1 MFQRPIKVLATSA
14 ILATT
19 LVTPIITNSLTV
31 QAETVAAQTE
41 NQYEQREFELPS
53 TGSYQD
59 EAKRER
65 RSEQR
70 NYVPTGIYVKP
81 NEQVTIEVSGTKQI
95 RAIIG
100 THQYDK
106 EGGKA
111 FGLSPG
117 SNTISSPNGGL
128 LGFDNSEDTGTVKV
142 KVTQGGSPVPF
153 FELGKHTKED
163 WIAMMDKYP
172 DAHAV
177 QLKSKKAVLTV
188 TRDSAKKYIVDQ
200 DPIPLL
206 KKYDEMI
213 KAEDKI
219 SGLSETDPNPLH
231 RPTRRIWAFVE
242 NPNEQ
247 GWNMYASQDGAV
259 FTTAGEAIESALN
272 VNEFGWGQF
281 HELGHAR
288 QQYPWTWNDLR
299 GMGEVTVNLYSLAA
313 QKRLFPDEPTRL
325 EKEGDYDRAFT
336 YLKQTDKEYKN
347 IDDLFVKLVM
357 IWQLQLAYGENF
369 YPNLHKIY
377 RDLPEAQLPKTD
389 EEKIQAFI
397 YNTSKVA
404 KQNLL
409 PFFDQWGLKA
419 SEETRQKIEAL
430 NNPTLVAPI
439 WEATDSKP
447 VKPLAVLSKK
457 TMKVSANSEESSAN
471 PASNAIDGDSDTIWH
486 SQWSETNQYP
496 YNLTLEMDETRNIT
510 QVAYLPRQDGSDNG
524 HILNYNISTS
534 VDGLKYEK
542 VSSGTWENNSD
553 KKTATFAPVTAK
565 YVKVEVTDGKNG
577 YASAA
582 EIDIL
587 TDSTSVTPYVTPYA
601 LPNKIMKASA
611 NSEESSANPA
621 SNAIDGDSDTIWHSQ
636 WSEPN
641 QYPYNLTLEMD
652 ETRNITQVAYL
663 PRQDGSDNGHILN
676 YNISTSVDGLMY
688 EKVSS
693 GTWENNSDKKT
704 ATFDPVSAKYVKLE
718 VLNGVNG
725 YASAAKVDILTDST
739 FVTPHVLPKTTI
751 GTESQEEV
759 KTGWQSI
766 DGVTYY
772 YENGKPATGFKTID
786 GVNYYFNKTGDGSGM
801 NHEGEMATGFKTIN
815 GVNYYFST
823 TGDLSKNIWEN
834 VFILNSNGSISL
846 YGYDLILKEETTFE
860 VFMNGKQVSTLGTF
874 RKGSDMNDNVWG
886 SLATSITHGQAW
898 NPQNKFEI
906 KANGNTIATFDNPT
920 LVALSKKTMKVS
932 ANSEESSQVENLASH
947 AIDGNPD
954 TLWHSKWSEPNQYPY
969 SLTLEM
975 DEMQT
980 ITQVAYL
987 PRQDS
992 EENGRILQYNIYTS
1006 VDGLMYEKVSSGTW
1020 ENNSD
1025 KKTATFAPV
1034 SAKYVKLEVLNGVN
1048 GFASAAEVDILTDSR
1063 FITP

>member
-41 NQYEQREFELPS
+41 NQYEQREFEIPG

-59 EAKRER
+59 EAKREKR
-65 RSEQR
+65 GEQK

-106 EGGKA
+106 EWGKEID
-111 FGLSPG
+111 LSPG

-128 LGFDNSEDTGTVKV
+128 LGFDNHQDTGTIKV

-163 WIAMMDKYP
+163 WTSMMDKYP
-172 DAHAV
+172 NAHAV
-177 QLKSKKAVLTV
+177 QLKSEKAVLTV

-457 TMKVSANSEESSAN
+457 TMKISANSEESSDELASNAIDGNPDTIWHSQWSEQNQYPYNLMLEMDETRNITQVAYLPRQNGSDNGHILNYNIYTSVDGLTYEKVSSGTWENNSDKKTATFAPVSAKYVKVEVTDGKNGYASAAEIDILTDSTSVTPYATPYALPNKIMKASANSEESSAN

-524 HILNYNISTS
+524 HILNYNIYTS
-534 VDGLKYEK
+534 VDGL
-542 VSSGTWENNSD
+542 T
-553 KKTATFAPVTAK
+553 
-565 YVKVEVTDGKNG
+565 
-577 YASAA
+577 
-582 EIDIL
+582 
-587 TDSTSVTPYVTPYA
+587 
-601 LPNKIMKASA
+601 
-611 NSEESSANPA
+611 
-621 SNAIDGDSDTIWHSQ
+621 
-636 WSEPN
+636 
-641 QYPYNLTLEMD
+641 
-652 ETRNITQVAYL
+652 
-663 PRQDGSDNGHILN
+663 
-676 YNISTSVDGLMY
+676 Y

-772 YENGKPATGFKTID
+772 YENGKPAKGFKTIDGVNYYFNKTGDGSGMNHEGEMATGFKTID

-801 NHEGEMATGFKTIN
+801 NHEGEMATGFKTID
-815 GVNYYFST
+815 GVN
-823 TGDLSKNIWEN
+823 
-834 VFILNSNGSISL
+834 
-846 YGYDLILKEETTFE
+846 
-860 VFMNGKQVSTLGTF
+860 
-874 RKGSDMNDNVWG
+874 
-886 SLATSITHGQAW
+886 
-898 NPQNKFEI
+898 
-906 KANGNTIATFDNPT
+906 
-920 LVALSKKTMKVS
+920 
-932 ANSEESSQVENLASH
+932 
-947 AIDGNPD
+947 
-954 TLWHSKWSEPNQYPY
+954 
-969 SLTLEM
+969 
-975 DEMQT
+975 
-980 ITQVAYL
+980 
-987 PRQDS
+987 
-992 EENGRILQYNIYTS
+992 
-1006 VDGLMYEKVSSGTW
+1006 
-1020 ENNSD
+1020 
-1025 KKTATFAPV
+1025 
-1034 SAKYVKLEVLNGVN
+1034 
-1048 GFASAAEVDILTDSR
+1048 
-1063 FITP
+1063 